1 MHSTRFIPNTP
12 ACEAFD
18 TVLVEAVKAK
28 ADLQIDSLG
37 LPKYQIWNKSDSS
50 LANSYIWRI
59 YRADGSTYIEVLVPS
74 NDDSRFNFGTLDLK
88 NDTGNYLVCVWAM
101 TEGLENCYDSACKMI
116 SNNFTTDINIPN
128 VFTPNGD
135 GKNDTYLVKVSGE
148 ELFELSIWNR
158 WGGKVFETTDAKKG
172 WNGKVNN
179 TGEESPEGTY
189 YFILTYKLRG
199 QTVESVVRGTITLIR
214 D

>member
-1 MHSTRFIPNTP
+1 
-12 ACEAFD
+12 
-18 TVLVEAVKAK
+18 
-28 ADLQIDSLG
+28 
-37 LPKYQIWNKSDSS
+37 
-50 LANSYIWRI
+50 
-59 YRADGSTYIEVLVPS
+59 
-74 NDDSRFNFGTLDLK
+74 
-88 NDTGNYLVCVWAM
+88 
-101 TEGLENCYDSACKMI
+101 MI

-158 WGGKVFETTDAKKG
+158 WGGKVFETTDAKIG